1 MTSLLIGI
9 GMWTLSLRFS
19 QTDTSGDR
27 WGRLMDHLSVT
38 RHMQDFARGVIDGRA
53 LVFHLS
59 VSLFFLFLTQRVVES
74 RRWK

>member
-9 GMWTLSLRFS
+9 GLWTMSLRFS
-19 QTDTSGDR
+19 QTDTAGDR
-27 WGRLMDHLSVT
+27 LGRLMDHLSVT
-38 RHMQDFARGVIDGRA
+38 HHMQDFARGVIDGRA

-59 VSLFFLFLTQRVVES
+59 ATFFFLFLTQRVIEM